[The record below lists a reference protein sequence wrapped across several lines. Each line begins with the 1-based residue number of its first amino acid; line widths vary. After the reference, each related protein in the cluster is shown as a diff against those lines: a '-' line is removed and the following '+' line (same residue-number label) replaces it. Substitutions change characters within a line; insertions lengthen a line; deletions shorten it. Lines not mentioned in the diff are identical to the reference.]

1 MPFNNILIVKRYT
14 AENEEYFVVFWD
26 ESIRQNEE
34 KSLKLIYKKGHF
46 VEFYWKEY
54 YYKKS

>member
-1 MPFNNILIVKRYT
+1 MPFNNILIVKKYT

-46 VEFYWKEY
+46 VEFY
-54 YYKKS
+54 

>member
-14 AENEEYFVVFWD
+14 AENEEYFVVFWN

-34 KSLKLIYKKGHF
+34 KSLKLIYKKDHF
-46 VEFYWKEY
+46 VEFY
-54 YYKKS
+54 